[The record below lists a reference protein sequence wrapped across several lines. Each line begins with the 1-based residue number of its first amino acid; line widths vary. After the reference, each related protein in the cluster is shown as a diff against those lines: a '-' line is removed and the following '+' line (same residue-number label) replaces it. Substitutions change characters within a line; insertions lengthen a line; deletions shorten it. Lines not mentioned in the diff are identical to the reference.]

1 MPQEYPAQNYGRAK
15 GEQTE
20 KQQVREAWE
29 MVTQRTC
36 DPRPL
41 SNLMQVSFPPTQPP
55 SLSNLTSHVCFLSP
69 SLSPTP
75 LAPPSNF
82 LAILYII
89 SATGS
94 FARACD
100 LTLYVVNMIAFIC
113 TGSTSKGRC

>member
-41 SNLMQVSFPPTQPP
+41 SNLMQVSFPQRNP
-55 SLSNLTSHVCFLSP
+55 L
-69 SLSPTP
+69 LSPTSPRMFASSP
-75 LAPPSNF
+75 LLSLLRRLLPRQTSSPS
-82 LAILYII
+82 
-89 SATGS
+89 S
-94 FARACD
+94 
-100 LTLYVVNMIAFIC
+100 TLYPQPGLSHAHAISLCML
-113 TGSTSKGRC
+113 ST

>member
-55 SLSNLTSHVCFLSP
+55 SLSNLNSHVCFLSP
-69 SLSPTP
+69 SLSYAACSPVKIPRHP
-75 LAPPSNF
+75 LHHIRNRLFRTRMRSHSVCCQHDC
-82 LAILYII
+82 IYLY
-89 SATGS
+89 
-94 FARACD
+94 RE
-100 LTLYVVNMIAFIC
+100 Y
-113 TGSTSKGRC
+113 